1 MNFTCVYIMANA
13 PNGTLYVG
21 VTSDLV
27 RRVAEH
33 RTGSLRGF
41 TSQYG
46 VKRLVYFESH
56 DDINPAIAREKQ
68 LKKWRRDWKIDLIE
82 QKNPHWDDLYE
93 AILK

>member
-1 MNFTCVYIMANA
+1 MNFACVYIMANA

-46 VKRLVYFESH
+46 IKRLVYFESH
-56 DDINPAIAREKQ
+56 DDINAAIAREKQ